1 MDSCIRSI
9 YQRCV
14 NNRALH
20 VASISLYFGVPLCSA
35 EIFESELLVFQNLAH
50 WKAGHDCKD
59 LSRARVSIHGHYFR
73 SRLAL
78 KLSFGAFESWGCQ
91 LSHAPNESL
100 RANLD
105 LKLCPKVWKKIDKI
119 SRSRSS
125 THLIFLSRQFDTCR
139 QIKLES
145 LLKKNDSCIFLNL
158 RLLTP
163 VIGEEF

>member
-1 MDSCIRSI
+1 MWIRASGVSTKGMWTIERSTWPVFLCILVSPYAVLKFSRASC
-9 YQRCV
+9 C
-14 NNRALH
+14 
-20 VASISLYFGVPLCSA
+20 F
-35 EIFESELLVFQNLAH
+35 FQNLAH
-50 WKAGHDCKD
+50 WKADHDCKD

-78 KLSFGAFESWGCQ
+78 KLSFGAFESWGRQ
-91 LSHAPNESL
+91 LSHAPNEGL

-119 SRSRSS
+119 SRSPRAS

-145 LLKKNDSCIFLNL
+145 LLKKMIRASSSTWGFW
-158 RLLTP
+158 RQS
-163 VIGEEF
+163 